1 MYDKEALWV
10 TVSGPATCTEPE
22 KIGLSPQQ
30 YDRCMLKKEGIM
42 KKTAFLLPVEEINL
56 AAEIFIPGEEQEKYP
71 ALCLCHGLPAGPP
84 EPGKPGYG
92 QLAEVFC
99 NAGFITL
106 IFSFRGAGDSEGNL
120 DMQGWTRDLK
130 AAIDYLYG
138 MEQIDRSR
146 IILLGSSA
154 GGAVSIDVAAG
165 DKRVAA
171 VGTFACPAHF
181 DFPQKFD
188 SAAMVEHYRSI
199 GVIRDKDFP
208 PSNEEWL
215 KGFTAISPVHS
226 VAGISPRPLLLV
238 HGDSDDV
245 VPLHH
250 AHELFNNAGEPK
262 KLEIIKGAGHRLR
275 HVKEAVDIALKWLQ
289 EFKNQP

>member
-1 MYDKEALWV
+1 
-10 TVSGPATCTEPE
+10 
-22 KIGLSPQQ
+22 
-30 YDRCMLKKEGIM
+30 M
-42 KKTAFLLPVEEINL
+42 KKTAFLLPVGEINL
-56 AAEIFIPGEEQEKYP
+56 AAEIFIPGEVQEKYP

-99 NAGFITL
+99 DAGFITL
-106 IFSFRGAGDSEGNL
+106 IFSFRGAGESEGNL
-120 DMQGWTRDLK
+120 DMQGWTQDLK

-138 MEQIDRSR
+138 MNQVDRSR

-154 GGAVSIDVAAG
+154 GGAVSIDVAAR

-188 SAAMVEHYRSI
+188 PAEMVEYYRSI

-215 KGFTAISPVHS
+215 KGFTSISPAHS
-226 VAGISPRPLLLV
+226 VAGISPRPLLIV

-250 AHELFNNAGEPK
+250 AYELFNNAGEPK

-275 HVKEAVDIALKWLQ
+275 HVKEAVDIALKWLLK
-289 EFKNQP
+289 FKNQP